1 MRKVIFY
8 LSKIIYKQQ
17 NNSAVEGKE
26 EVFVETI
33 YLQNASRKQTY
44 AFVLM
49 TGP

>member
-1 MRKVIFY
+1 LRKVIFC

-17 NNSAVEGKE
+17 NNSAVGGKE

-33 YLQNASRKQTY
+33 YLQNASRKQTH
-44 AFVLM
+44 AFALM